1 MEQILGGRESEL
13 PGTFKK
19 YLLLFYLAALGLS
32 CMWDLVSLSGIE
44 PEPPALGVESLS
56 HWTTREV
63 TGLGRFIRNDV
74 TVKLGC
80 VVDAM
85 NLEVK
90 GQNQR
95 QRFEFSALRQAE

>member
-1 MEQILGGRESEL
+1 MEQVLGGRESEL

-19 YLLLFYLAALGLS
+19 YLLFIFLAPLGLS
-32 CMWDLVSLSGIE
+32 CMWDLVSGSGIKPDHLHWE
-44 PEPPALGVESLS
+44 LSLS

-63 TGLGRFIRNDV
+63 TGLGLFIRNDV

-80 VVDAM
+80 MVDGM

-95 QRFEFSALRQAE
+95 QRFEFSALR

>member
-1 MEQILGGRESEL
+1 MEQVLGGRESEL

-19 YLLLFYLAALGLS
+19 YLLFIFLAPLGLS
-32 CMWDLVSLSGIE
+32 CMWDLVSGSGIK
-44 PEPPALGVESLS
+44 PEPPALGAQRLS

-63 TGLGRFIRNDV
+63 TGLGLFIQNDV

-80 VVDAM
+80 MVDGM

-95 QRFEFSALRQAE
+95 QRFEFSALR